1 MLVNL
6 VPEFLAVVAAPDP
19 AAAYHDYLERH
30 KPVLQSYWH
39 NYVLDPASPHAERVI
54 AAALTAD
61 RVDLTRLLE
70 DVEVAAIAYDALQR
84 TLEQTDADCPVDLYL
99 MVGVGAANAGELVVG
114 GRGIA
119 FICLEH
125 FTGRANPQTY
135 GMGLAPHL
143 LPLWVAHETA
153 HAVRYT
159 SPTSRAELRRLVADR
174 RGHYDYWDT
183 GSRATL
189 RELLVNEGAAV
200 AAAQA
205 VAPGFEPW
213 EYFGYTRRQYRR
225 LRELDAFLRRVS
237 APELET
243 AGLGLRLRYLS
254 GGMAPAARLL
264 AGKVLPERSGYY
276 LGFRLVE
283 NYLAE
288 HGAASTVRATVEEL
302 RQADDRVMGGGVQT
316 A

>member
-6 VPEFLAVVAAPDP
+6 VPEFLAVLAAPDP
-19 AAAYHDYLERH
+19 LAAYHDYLDRH

-39 NYVLDPASPHAERVI
+39 NYVLDPTSPHAEQVI
-54 AAALTAD
+54 GAALRAD
-61 RVDLTRLLE
+61 RADLERLLE
-70 DVEVAAIAYDALQR
+70 DVDVSAIADDALQR
-84 TLEQTDADCPVDLYL
+84 SLEQLEADCPVDLYL

-114 GRGIA
+114 GRGMA
-119 FICLEH
+119 FVCLEH

-135 GMGLAPHL
+135 GLGLAPHL
-143 LPLWVAHETA
+143 LTLWIAHEVA

-159 SPTSRAELRRLVADR
+159 SATSRADLKRLVADL
-174 RGHYDYWDT
+174 RGHYDFWDT
-183 GSRATL
+183 GSRASV

-225 LRELDAFLRRVS
+225 LRELDAFLRRTT
-237 APELET
+237 APLLDQT
-243 AGLGLRLRYLS
+243 GLGLRLRFLA
-254 GGMAPAARLL
+254 GGMSPTARLMG
-264 AGKVLPERSGYY
+264 GKVLPERSGYY
-276 LGFRLVE
+276 LGLRLIE
-283 NYLAE
+283 SYLAE
-288 HGAASTVRATVEEL
+288 RGLASTVRAAVQEFK
-302 RQADDRVMGGGVQT
+302 RADERAFGIQS

>member
-6 VPEFLAVVAAPDP
+6 VPEFLATLTAADP
-19 AAAYHDYLERH
+19 TAAYHEYLARH
-30 KPVLQSYWH
+30 RPVLAAYWQ
-39 NYVLDPASPHAERVI
+39 NYVIDPESAHADSVI
-54 AAALTAD
+54 AAALRAD
-61 RVDLTRLLE
+61 RSDLRRLLE
-70 DVEVAAIAYDALQR
+70 HVDVVAIAEEALR
-84 TLEQTDADCPVDLYL
+84 RATDLLEADCPVDLYL

-119 FICLEH
+119 FVCLEH
-125 FTGRANPQTY
+125 FTGRANAETY

-143 LPLWVAHETA
+143 LPLWIAHEAA
-153 HAVRYT
+153 HALRYT
-159 SPTSRAELRRLVADR
+159 SPSSRATMRRLV
-174 RGHYDYWDT
+174 GELYGYYDAWDL

-189 RELLVNEGAAV
+189 RELVVNEGAAI
-200 AAAQA
+200 AASQA
-205 VAPGFEPW
+205 IAPGFEPW
-213 EYFGYTRRQYRR
+213 EYFGYNRRQYRR
-225 LRELDAFLRRVS
+225 LRELDAFLRRAS
-237 APELET
+237 ANDLDS

-254 GGMAPAARLL
+254 GGMSPSARLL

-276 LGFRLVE
+276 LGLRLVE

-302 RQADDRVMGGGVQT
+302 RQADERASGIQT

>member
-6 VPEFLAVVAAPDP
+6 VPEFLAVLAAPDP
-19 AAAYHDYLERH
+19 LAAYHDYLDRH

-39 NYVLDPASPHAERVI
+39 NYVLDPTSPHAEQVI
-54 AAALTAD
+54 GAALRAD
-61 RVDLTRLLE
+61 RADLERLLE
-70 DVEVAAIAYDALQR
+70 DVDVSAIADDALQR
-84 TLEQTDADCPVDLYL
+84 SLEQLEADCPVDLYL

-119 FICLEH
+119 FVCLEH

-135 GMGLAPHL
+135 GLGLAPHL
-143 LPLWVAHETA
+143 LTLWIAHEVA

-159 SPTSRAELRRLVADR
+159 SPTSRADLKRLVADL
-174 RGHYDYWDT
+174 RGHYDFWDT
-183 GSRATL
+183 GSRASV

-200 AAAQA
+200 ATAQA

-225 LRELDAFLRRVS
+225 LRELDAFVRRTT
-237 APELET
+237 APVLDQT
-243 AGLGLRLRYLS
+243 GLGLRLRFLS
-254 GGMAPAARLL
+254 GGMSPAARLMG
-264 AGKVLPERSGYY
+264 GKVLPERSGYY
-276 LGFRLVE
+276 LGLRLVE
-283 NYLAE
+283 SYLAE
-288 HGAASTVRATVEEL
+288 RGLASTVRAAVQEFK
-302 RQADDRVMGGGVQT
+302 RADERALGIQS